1 MKGEMHCKKK
11 KKEETEERL
20 CVKPLWLNKVTLS
33 WGLRE
38 ANAEPGARDRQRGLW
53 VRWSDK
59 DRQWRERERDKAGER
74 RENGKDLF
82 QETVTILHYEWGEI
96 YLSPAVRSGRRA
108 GRGASL
114 NATSEVYLC
123 KLLPQEGV
131 EWQLDVTLSLAYPGS
146 SPGPAQWVQYS
157 LCHRDCVTRHGW
169 PFAFSRYLV
178 ATVNYNF
185 PFAASP
191 AVSLLAAAFQISLM
205 GCEISFISAHNR
217 ASEQFW
223 TI

>member
-1 MKGEMHCKKK
+1 MWNHCGSTKWPWA
-11 KKEETEERL
+11 EVWGRQ
-20 CVKPLWLNKVTLS
+20 TLS
-33 WGLRE
+33 QGHGTDRE
-38 ANAEPGARDRQRGLW
+38 DYGGGGATKTGNG
-53 VRWSDK
+53 
-59 DRQWRERERDKAGER
+59 ERERDKAGER